1 MKTKDTKKKAPV
13 KKPAKFE
20 ATDKVADE
28 LAAQTDHI
36 LAKFAAHMKDQD
48 ASVKII
54 PQAKKEYKVIER
66 QIAGDKKLA
75 VVVRGRIEQVYE
87 ELETAGKNY
96 IGSLDKCAELYK
108 EQKKEYA
115 LIVKSGKQFKKSK
128 SKADGKELKDAI
140 EKYVALDNEFDV
152 QAKLNEKS
160 GKLFN
165 KKRDQFTR
173 LVEKHFEK
181 NYGIKPKEKP
191 QIAKPAPKAKKA
203 K

>member
-1 MKTKDTKKKAPV
+1 MKTQVAKKKAPV
-13 KKPAKFE
+13 KKPANDVADLK
-20 ATDKVADE
+20 AADE
-28 LAAQTDHI
+28 LVAQTDRI

-87 ELETAGKNY
+87 ELEAAGTNY

-115 LIVKSGKQFKKSK
+115 LIVKFGKQFKKSK
-128 SKADGKELKDAI
+128 SKADGRELKDAI

-165 KKRDQFTR
+165 KKRDQFMR

-203 K
+203 M